1 MSDVHEMERAFYET
15 HTFKGKQLEPFT
27 QGRKDVL
34 LSVGVNFAGGKITI
48 MDMHIIMFTLV
59 TDRKTLATAHRDP
72 EAYAEKVLA
81 WVDENITEEDYE
93 EEGRVIKAV
102 LEASGKTKATA
113 IEDPAA
119 VGGEMGNALG
129 Q

>member
-1 MSDVHEMERAFYET
+1 MSEIHEMERAFYEK
-15 HTFKGKQLEPFT
+15 HVFKGKELEPFS

-48 MDMHIIMFTLV
+48 MDMHTIMFTLW

-81 WVDENITEEDYE
+81 WVDEIITEDDYA
-93 EEGRVIKAV
+93 EEGRIIKEI

-113 IEDPAA
+113 IEEMATAGDS
-119 VGGEMGNALG
+119 MGNSQG